1 MIMKNENDFII
12 ENYHLKNKTQVL
24 NTFLKR
30 IPAEQSLK
38 WWVGREKDLKLW
50 NKILNDSRE
59 LNKSYI
65 AFIIGSYGRGK
76 TLSLYKIHEEAQKYP
91 ELFPISLNFLG
102 EEKST
107 GGLDFIFRIFRNIN
121 FDKLVQGKDTKTIK
135 NAIENIPDEFSDSR
149 NILIAIYEENLI
161 KKWVIDGTSQ
171 KDKSS
176 PKRTPNSQK
185 ALLFLQGDVKL
196 SPTELKT
203 LGIQRKI
210 DKMDNA
216 KKYLAGLLI
225 FIKNIGYNSLVLT
238 IDEFEYLFSL
248 VPLNQR
254 STYIALLRGLYDLP
268 SELRI
273 DSNKIANLVFFIAVS
288 EDGWITLKNLGDKEV
303 SYGGPTVPFMDR
315 VDLYSTL
322 GTFNKKNTSELISVR
337 LKWNREEG
345 THVDEP
351 LIPFT
356 DDFVEYIF
364 KNSRGEPREIITQC
378 GRVLDMG
385 IAQRIPKLT
394 KKFAQEVLEQSFE

>member
-1 MIMKNENDFII
+1 MKNENDFII
-12 ENYHLKNKTQVL
+12 ENYHLKNKTEVL

-30 IPAEQSLK
+30 IPAERSLI
-38 WWVGREKDLKLW
+38 WWVDREKDLKSW

-65 AFIIGSYGRGK
+65 TFIIGSYGRGK
-76 TLSLYKIHEEAQKYP
+76 TLSLYKIHEEAEKYP

-107 GGLDFIFRIFRNIN
+107 GGLDFVFRIFRNIN
-121 FDKLVQGKDTKTIK
+121 FDKLVEGKDPKTIK
-135 NAIENIPDEFSDSR
+135 NAIEKIPDEFSDSR
-149 NILIAIYEENLI
+149 SILRAIYQENLF
-161 KKWVIDGTSQ
+161 KEWLIDENTH
-171 KDKSS
+171 KTKSS
-176 PKRTPNSQK
+176 SQRSPKSQK
-185 ALLFLQGDVKL
+185 ALLFLQGEVKL
-196 SPTELKT
+196 TPADVKT

-210 DKMDNA
+210 DKIDNA

-225 FIKNIGYNSLVLT
+225 FIKNIGYNSLILT

-254 STYIALLRGLYDLP
+254 SIYIALLRGLYDLP

-273 DSNKIANLVFFIAVS
+273 DSTKIANLVFFIAVS
-288 EDGWITLKNLGDKEV
+288 EDGWVTLKNLSDKEV
-303 SYGGPTVPFMDR
+303 LYGGPTVPFMDR

-322 GTFNKKNTSELISVR
+322 GTFNKKNTSDLISER
-337 LKWNREEG
+337 LKHNRDG
-345 THVDEP
+345 THLNEP

-364 KNSRGEPREIITQC
+364 KNTRGEPRDIITQC
-378 GRVLDMG
+378 GRVLDTG

-394 KKFAQEVLEQSFE
+394 KKFAQEVLEQNFE